1 MKPGATHYKAITCF
15 CPAGRGQRVLEELRK
30 EMDIND
36 AFVHHARGIG
46 VGNVQ
51 AKKLFYSEREII
63 TALVPAHR
71 ADEIFR
77 FLYFAAGI
85 NEPHAGMIV
94 MEKTTRSMPFVE
106 PVES

>member
-15 CPAGRGQRVLEELRK
+15 CPAGRGQRVLEELRN
-30 EMDIND
+30 EMGINS
-36 AFVHHARGIG
+36 AFVHHARGVG
-46 VGNVQ
+46 VGNLQ
-51 AKKLFYSEREII
+51 EKKLFYIEREII
-63 TALVPAHR
+63 TALVPANR

-85 NEPHAGMIV
+85 NEPHAGMII
-94 MEKTTRSMPFVE
+94 MEITTHLMPFFE

>member
-15 CPAGRGQRVLEELRK
+15 CPAGRGQRVLEELRN
-30 EMDIND
+30 EMGINS
-36 AFVHHARGIG
+36 AFVHHARGVG
-46 VGNVQ
+46 VGNLQ
-51 AKKLFYSEREII
+51 EKKLFYIEREII
-63 TALVPAHR
+63 TALVPANR

-94 MEKTTRSMPFVE
+94 MEKATRLMPLVE
-106 PVES
+106 TVES

>member
-1 MKPGATHYKAITCF
+1 MKPGTTHYKAITCF
-15 CPAGRGQRVLEELRK
+15 CPAGRGQRVVEELRN
-30 EMDIND
+30 EMGINC

-51 AKKLFYSEREII
+51 ENKLFYIEREII
-63 TALVPAHR
+63 TALVPANR

-85 NEPHAGMIV
+85 NEPHAGMII
-94 MEKTTRSMPFVE
+94 MEKTMRSTPFVE

>member
-1 MKPGATHYKAITCF
+1 MKPGTTHYKVITCF
-15 CPAGRGQRVLEELRK
+15 CPAGRGQRVLEELRN
-30 EMDIND
+30 EMGINC

-51 AKKLFYSEREII
+51 EKKLFYIEREII
-63 TALVPAHR
+63 TAQVPANR

-85 NEPHAGMIV
+85 NEPHAGMII
-94 MEKTTRSMPFVE
+94 MEKTIRSTPFVE